1 MAQANFLKD
10 WSQIPSPN
18 GMMSD
23 MPYVQGWRQAAQD
36 FSGVIDSYAPKP
48 VNTGAAFQQAQDLIR
63 SYYRAPNYEP
73 PQVPYSPDVEKT
85 RSTLHEMI
93 RDGLTTNVTGR
104 RLTADGLNAIA
115 NTLRELDVA
124 ENNRFSTLAQ
134 YNANLQGQDTER
146 QNAILN
152 ATTNAFNSNLN
163 TQDNFNANRVN
174 TLSTILQAL
183 TGNAQ
188 IAERYATALDTNS
201 SRLRSAELTN
211 QANMASA
218 QGQLAQAMA
227 TVNRY
232 LNDAVQQYVY
242 QGQPPEAIMPE
253 QQPQIQARMQAVQT
267 ALSIADNHQTLAAF
281 QQNFVKLRERAP
293 IDPDARAEF
302 ERQIPIFNA
311 LMVLAPYTQTRAY
324 LANAINNS
332 RVPGYAMDDLP
343 VPGYANGGIVTSN
356 LSNGGGVPAD
366 AIQRYQVY
374 VNTVRQLGLNPVPFQ
389 AFLQATTQQPPVP
402 AQQPAAPQ
410 LQAASIPGNEIL
422 GYAKGGIVGMS
433 MRDPTDASG
442 KMVIDLNPNSP
453 TDSIPAV
460 VDGVQP
466 AKLDSGEIVFPKEA
480 VMFYGIE
487 RLMRMIQKARE
498 GLGATV
504 Q

>member
-1 MAQANFLKD
+1 MAQTNFWNRNK
-10 WSQIPSPN
+10 SEIPLPDVT
-18 GMMSD
+18 MSD

-63 SYYRAPNYEP
+63 SYYRSPNYEP

-85 RSTLHEMI
+85 RSTLYEMI
-93 RDGLTTNVTGR
+93 RDGLTTNVPGR
-104 RLTADGLNAIA
+104 RLTADGLNAIT
-115 NTLRELDVA
+115 NTLRELDAA

-134 YNANLQGQDTER
+134 YNANLQGQDTQR

-152 ATTNAFNSNLN
+152 ATTNTFNSNVN
-163 TQDNFNANRVN
+163 TQDNFNANRIN
-174 TLSTILQAL
+174 TLGTILQAL
-183 TGNAQ
+183 TSNAQ
-188 IAERYATALDTNS
+188 TAERYAATLDTNS
-201 SRLRSAELTN
+201 GRLRSAELTN
-211 QANMASA
+211 QANMASV
-218 QGQLAQAMA
+218 QGSLAQAMA
-227 TVNRY
+227 TVNKNLY
-232 LNDAVQQYVY
+232 DAIQQYVY
-242 QGQPPEAIMPE
+242 QGQSPEAMMPD
-253 QQPQIQARMQAVQT
+253 QQPQIQARMQAAQL
-267 ALSIADNHQTLAAF
+267 ALPIASNPKALAAF
-281 QQNFVKLRERAP
+281 QQNFAKLRERALT
-293 IDPDARAEF
+293 DPDARAEF
-302 ERQIPIFNA
+302 ERQTPIFNA
-311 LMVLAPYTQTRAY
+311 LMVLAPYAQARAY
-324 LANAINNS
+324 LENAMNNS
-332 RVPGYAMDDLP
+332 Q

-389 AFLQATTQQPPVP
+389 TFLQATTQQPPVP

-422 GYAKGGIVGMS
+422 GYAKGGVVGMS

>member
-1 MAQANFLKD
+1 MAQADFWNRNK
-10 WSQIPSPN
+10 SEIPSPN
-18 GMMSD
+18 VTMSD

-63 SYYRAPNYEP
+63 SYYRSPNYEP

-85 RSTLHEMI
+85 RSTLYEMI
-93 RDGLTTNVTGR
+93 REGLTTNVPGR
-104 RLTADGLNAIA
+104 RLTADGLNAIT
-115 NTLRELDVA
+115 NTLRELDAA

-134 YNANLQGQDTER
+134 YNANLQGQDTQR

-152 ATTNAFNSNLN
+152 ATTNTFNSNVH

-174 TLSTILQAL
+174 TLGAILQAL

-188 IAERYATALDTNS
+188 TAERYAATLDTNS
-201 SRLRSAELTN
+201 SRLRSAEMTN
-211 QANMASA
+211 QANMASV
-218 QGQLAQAMA
+218 QGQLAQAMV
-227 TVNRY
+227 TVNKNLY
-232 LNDAVQQYVY
+232 DAIQQYVY
-242 QGQPPEAIMPE
+242 QGQSPDAIVQD
-253 QQPQIQARMQAVQT
+253 QQPQIQARMQAVQL
-267 ALSIADNHQTLAAF
+267 AMPIASNPELLAAF
-281 QQNFVKLRERAP
+281 QQNFAKLRERALT
-293 IDPDARAEF
+293 DPNARAEF
-302 ERQIPIFNA
+302 ERQTPIFNA
-311 LMVLAPYTQTRAY
+311 LMVLAPYAQARAY
-324 LANAINNS
+324 LENAMSNS
-332 RVPGYAMDDLP
+332 Q

-389 AFLQATTQQPPVP
+389 SFLQATTQQPPVP
-402 AQQPAAPQ
+402 TQQPAAPQ
-410 LQAASIPGNEIL
+410 LQAASIPGNDIL
-422 GYAKGGIVGMS
+422 GYAKGGVVGMS

-460 VDGVQP
+460 VDGMQP

-498 GLGATV
+498 GLGATA

>member
-1 MAQANFLKD
+1 MAQANFLNHDKLE
-10 WSQIPSPN
+10 IPSPN
-18 GMMSD
+18 VTMSD

-36 FSGVIDSYAPKP
+36 FSGVINSYAPKP
-48 VNTGAAFQQAQDLIR
+48 VNTEAAFQQAQNLIR
-63 SYYRAPNYEP
+63 SYYRSPNYEP

-85 RSTLHEMI
+85 RSTLYEMI
-93 RDGLTTNVTGR
+93 RDGLTTNVPGR
-104 RLTADGLNAIA
+104 RLTADGLNAIT
-115 NTLRELDVA
+115 NTIRELDAA

-134 YNANLQGQDTER
+134 YNANLQGQDTQR

-152 ATTNAFNSNLN
+152 ATTNTFNSNVSA
-163 TQDNFNANRVN
+163 QDNFNANRIN
-174 TLSTILQAL
+174 TLGTILQAL

-188 IAERYATALDTNS
+188 TAERYAATLDTNN

-211 QANMASA
+211 QANMASV
-218 QGQLAQAMA
+218 QGSLAQAMV
-227 TVNRY
+227 TVNRNLY
-232 LNDAVQQYVY
+232 DAIQQYVY
-242 QGQPPEAIMPE
+242 QGQSPDAILPD
-253 QQPQIQARMQAVQT
+253 QRPQIQARMQAAQL
-267 ALSIADNHQTLAAF
+267 ALPIASNPEALAAF
-281 QQNFVKLRERAP
+281 QQNFAKLRERALT
-293 IDPDARAEF
+293 DPNARAEL

-311 LMVLAPYTQTRAY
+311 LMVLAPYAQVRAY
-324 LANAINNS
+324 LEKAMNNS
-332 RVPGYAMDDLP
+332 Q

-374 VNTVRQLGLNPVPFQ
+374 INTVRQLGLNPVPFQ
-389 AFLQATTQQPPVP
+389 TFLQATTQQPPVP
-402 AQQPAAPQ
+402 TQQPAAPQ
-410 LQAASIPGNEIL
+410 LQAASIPGNKIL
-422 GYAKGGIVGMS
+422 GYAKGGVVSMS

-460 VDGVQP
+460 VDGIQP

>member
-1 MAQANFLKD
+1 MAQADFWNRNK
-10 WSQIPSPN
+10 SEIPLPDVT
-18 GMMSD
+18 MSD

-48 VNTGAAFQQAQDLIR
+48 VNTGATFQQAQDLIR
-63 SYYRAPNYEP
+63 SYYQSPNYEP
-73 PQVPYSPDVEKT
+73 PQVPHSPDVEKT
-85 RSTLHEMI
+85 RSTLYDMI
-93 RDGLTTNVTGR
+93 RDGLTTNLTGR
-104 RLTADGLNAIA
+104 RLTADGLNAIT
-115 NTLRELDVA
+115 NTLRELDAA

-134 YNANLQGQDTER
+134 YNPNLQGQDTQR

-152 ATTNAFNSNLN
+152 ATTNTFNSNVH

-174 TLSTILQAL
+174 TLGAILQAL

-188 IAERYATALDTNS
+188 TAERYAATLDTNS
-201 SRLRSAELTN
+201 SRLRSAEMTN
-211 QANMASA
+211 QTNMASA
-218 QGQLAQAMA
+218 QGSLAQAMV
-227 TVNRY
+227 TVNKNLY
-232 LNDAVQQYVY
+232 DAIQQYVY
-242 QGQPPEAIMPE
+242 QGQSPDAIVQD
-253 QQPQIQARMQAVQT
+253 QQPQIQARMQAVQLAMPIASNPE
-267 ALSIADNHQTLAAF
+267 ALVAF
-281 QQNFVKLRERAP
+281 QQNFAKLRERALT
-293 IDPDARAEF
+293 DPGARAEF
-302 ERQIPIFNA
+302 ERQTPIFNA
-311 LMVLAPYTQTRAY
+311 LTVLAPYAQARAY
-324 LANAINNS
+324 IENAMSNS
-332 RVPGYAMDDLP
+332 Q

-389 AFLQATTQQPPVP
+389 SFLQATTQQPPVP
-402 AQQPAAPQ
+402 TQQPAAPQ
-410 LQAASIPGNEIL
+410 LQAASILGDEIL
-422 GYAKGGIVGMS
+422 GYAKGGVVGMS

-480 VMFYGIE
+480 VMFYGIK

-498 GLGATV
+498 GLGATA

>member
-1 MAQANFLKD
+1 MAQANSWNRNKQDD
-10 WSQIPSPN
+10 WLQIPSPN
-18 GMMSD
+18 ATMSD

-85 RSTLHEMI
+85 RSTLYEMI
-93 RDGLTTNVTGR
+93 RDGLTTNVPGR
-104 RLTADGLNAIA
+104 RLTADGLNAIT
-115 NTLRELDVA
+115 NTLRELDAA

-134 YNANLQGQDTER
+134 YNANLQGQDTQR

-152 ATTNAFNSNLN
+152 ATTNTFSSDLN
-163 TQDNFNANRVN
+163 AQSNFNANRIN
-174 TLSTILQAL
+174 ALGTILQAL

-188 IAERYATALDTNS
+188 TAERYAATLDTNN
-201 SRLRSAELTN
+201 SRLRAAELTN
-211 QANMASA
+211 QTHMANV
-218 QGQLAQAMA
+218 QGSLAQAMA
-227 TVNRY
+227 TVNKNLY
-232 LNDAVQQYVY
+232 DAIQQYIY
-242 QGQPPEAIMPE
+242 QGQSPEAIM
-253 QQPQIQARMQAVQT
+253 QPDQRLQIQARMQAAQL
-267 ALSIADNHQTLAAF
+267 ALPIASNPEVLAAF
-281 QQNFVKLRERAP
+281 QQNFAKLRERALT
-293 IDPDARAEF
+293 DPDARAEF
-302 ERQIPIFNA
+302 ERQTPIFNA
-311 LMVLAPYTQTRAY
+311 LMVLEPYAQARAY
-324 LANAINNS
+324 LENAMRNS
-332 RVPGYAMDDLP
+332 QVR
-343 VPGYANGGIVTSN
+343 GYANGGIVTSN
-356 LSNGGGVPAD
+356 LSSGGGVPAD

-389 AFLQATTQQPPVP
+389 TFLQATTQQPPVP

-422 GYAKGGIVGMS
+422 GYAKGGVVGMS

>member
-1 MAQANFLKD
+1 MAQANFLDHNK
-10 WSQIPSPN
+10 WEIPSPN
-18 GMMSD
+18 VTMSN

-63 SYYRAPNYEP
+63 SYYRSPNYEP

-85 RSTLHEMI
+85 RSTLHDMI
-93 RDGLTTNVTGR
+93 REGLTTNVPGR
-104 RLTADGLNAIA
+104 RLTADGLNAIT
-115 NTLRELDVA
+115 NTLRELDAA

-134 YNANLQGQDTER
+134 YDANLQGQDTQR

-152 ATTNAFNSNLN
+152 ATTNTFNSNVN
-163 TQDNFNANRVN
+163 TQDNFNANRIN
-174 TLSTILQAL
+174 TLGAILQAL

-188 IAERYATALDTNS
+188 TAERYAATLDTNNN
-201 SRLRSAELTN
+201 RLRAAELTN
-211 QANMASA
+211 QAYMANA
-218 QGQLAQAMA
+218 QGSLAQTMA
-227 TVNRY
+227 TVNKTLY
-232 LNDAVQQYVY
+232 DAIQQYVY
-242 QGQPPEAIMPE
+242 QGQSPDAIAHDP
-253 QQPQIQARMQAVQT
+253 QQQSQIQARMQAAQL
-267 ALSIADNHQTLAAF
+267 AMPIASNPEALAAF
-281 QQNFVKLRERAP
+281 QQNFVKLRERALT
-293 IDPDARAEF
+293 DPDARAEL
-302 ERQIPIFNA
+302 ERQTPIFNA
-311 LMVLAPYTQTRAY
+311 LTVLAPYAQARAY
-324 LANAINNS
+324 LENTMNN
-332 RVPGYAMDDLP
+332 LQ

-366 AIQRYQVY
+366 AVQRYQVY

-389 AFLQATTQQPPVP
+389 TFLQATTQQPPVP
-402 AQQPAAPQ
+402 TQQPAAPQ

-422 GYAKGGIVGMS
+422 GYAKGGVVGMS

>member
-1 MAQANFLKD
+1 MAQANFLNRNKSED
-10 WSQIPSPN
+10 WFQIPSPN
-18 GMMSD
+18 VTMSN

-48 VNTGAAFQQAQDLIR
+48 VNTETAFQQAQDLIR
-63 SYYRAPNYEP
+63 SYYRSPNYEP
-73 PQVPYSPDVEKT
+73 PQLPYSPDVEKT
-85 RSTLHEMI
+85 RSILYDMI
-93 RDGLTTNVTGR
+93 REGLTTNVPGR
-104 RLTADGLNAIA
+104 RLTADGLNAITNA
-115 NTLRELDVA
+115 LRELDTA

-134 YNANLQGQDTER
+134 YDANLQGQDTQR

-152 ATTNAFNSNLN
+152 AMTNTFSSNLN
-163 TQDNFNANRVN
+163 AQNNLNASRVN
-174 TLSTILQAL
+174 TLGTILQAL

-188 IAERYATALDTNS
+188 TAERYAAALDTNA
-201 SRLRSAELTN
+201 SRLRAAEMTN

-218 QGQLAQAMA
+218 QGQLAQAMT

-242 QGQPPEAIMPE
+242 QGQSPDTIMSD
-253 QQPQIQARMQAVQT
+253 QRPQIEARMQAVQL
-267 ALSIADNHQTLAAF
+267 AIPIASNPEALAAF
-281 QQNFVKLRERAP
+281 QRNFVKLRERAL
-293 IDPDARAEF
+293 IDPDARAEL

-311 LMVLAPYTQTRAY
+311 LNVLAPFVQARTY
-324 LANAINNS
+324 LDNAMNN
-332 RVPGYAMDDLP
+332 LQ

-356 LSNGGGVPAD
+356 LSNSGGVPVD

-374 VNTVRQLGLNPVPFQ
+374 VNTIRQLGLNPVPFQ
-389 AFLQATTQQPPVP
+389 TFLQATTQQPPVP

-422 GYAKGGIVGMS
+422 GYAKGGVVGMP

-460 VDGVQP
+460 VDGMQP

-498 GLGATV
+498 ELGATA

>member
-1 MAQANFLKD
+1 MAQANSWNRNKQDD
-10 WSQIPSPN
+10 WLQIPSPN
-18 GMMSD
+18 ATMSD

-63 SYYRAPNYEP
+63 SYYRSPNYEP

-85 RSTLHEMI
+85 RSTLYDMI
-93 RDGLTTNVTGR
+93 REGLTTNVPGR
-104 RLTADGLNAIA
+104 RLTADGLNAIT
-115 NTLRELDVA
+115 NTLRELDTA
-124 ENNRFSTLAQ
+124 ENNRFSALAQ
-134 YNANLQGQDTER
+134 YDANLQGQDTQR

-152 ATTNAFNSNLN
+152 AVTNAFSSDLNAQSNF
-163 TQDNFNANRVN
+163 TANRIN
-174 TLSTILQAL
+174 ALGTILQAL
-183 TGNAQ
+183 TSNAQ
-188 IAERYATALDTNS
+188 TAERYAATLNTND
-201 SRLRSAELTN
+201 SRLRAAELTDR
-211 QANMASA
+211 ANTASA
-218 QGQLAQAMA
+218 QGQLAQTMT

-232 LNDAVQQYVY
+232 LNDAIQQYVY

-253 QQPQIQARMQAVQT
+253 QQPQIQARMQAVQL
-267 ALSIADNHQTLAAF
+267 ALPIASNPEVLAAF
-281 QQNFVKLRERAP
+281 QQNFAKLRERALT
-293 IDPDARAEF
+293 DPDARAEL
-302 ERQIPIFNA
+302 ERQIPIANA
-311 LMVLAPYTQTRAY
+311 LTVLAPYAQARAY
-324 LANAINNS
+324 LDNAMKN
-332 RVPGYAMDDLP
+332 LQ

-356 LSNGGGVPAD
+356 LSNGGGVPTD

-402 AQQPAAPQ
+402 TQQPAAPQ
-410 LQAASIPGNEIL
+410 LQAASIPGNEII
-422 GYAKGGIVGMS
+422 GYAKGGVVGMS

-460 VDGVQP
+460 VDGMQP

-498 GLGATV
+498 GLGATA

>member
-1 MAQANFLKD
+1 MAQANFLDRNK
-10 WSQIPSPN
+10 WEIPSPN
-18 GMMSD
+18 VTMSN

-63 SYYRAPNYEP
+63 SYYRSPNYEP

-85 RSTLHEMI
+85 RSTLHDMI
-93 RDGLTTNVTGR
+93 REGLTTNVPGR
-104 RLTADGLNAIA
+104 RLTADGLNAIT
-115 NTLRELDVA
+115 NTLRELDAA

-134 YNANLQGQDTER
+134 YNANLQGQDTQR

-152 ATTNAFNSNLN
+152 ATTNTFNSNVN
-163 TQDNFNANRVN
+163 TQDNFNANRIN
-174 TLSTILQAL
+174 TLGAILQAL

-188 IAERYATALDTNS
+188 TAERYAATLDTNNN
-201 SRLRSAELTN
+201 RLRAAELTN
-211 QANMASA
+211 QAYMANA
-218 QGQLAQAMA
+218 QGSLAQTMA
-227 TVNRY
+227 TVNKTLY
-232 LNDAVQQYVY
+232 DAIQQYVY
-242 QGQPPEAIMPE
+242 QGQSPDAIVNDP
-253 QQPQIQARMQAVQT
+253 QQQSQIQARMQAAQL
-267 ALSIADNHQTLAAF
+267 AMPIASNPEALAAF
-281 QQNFVKLRERAP
+281 QQNFVKLRERALT
-293 IDPDARAEF
+293 DPDARAEL
-302 ERQIPIFNA
+302 ERQTPIFNA
-311 LMVLAPYTQTRAY
+311 LTVLAPYAQARAY
-324 LANAINNS
+324 LENTMNN
-332 RVPGYAMDDLP
+332 LQ

-366 AIQRYQVY
+366 AVQRYQVY

-389 AFLQATTQQPPVP
+389 TFLQATTQQPPVP
-402 AQQPAAPQ
+402 TQQPAAPQ

-422 GYAKGGIVGMS
+422 GYAKGGVVGMS

>member
-1 MAQANFLKD
+1 
-10 WSQIPSPN
+10 
-18 GMMSD
+18 

-63 SYYRAPNYEP
+63 SYYRSPNYEP

-85 RSTLHEMI
+85 RSTLHDMI
-93 RDGLTTNVTGR
+93 REGLTTNVPGR
-104 RLTADGLNAIA
+104 RLTADGLNAIT
-115 NTLRELDVA
+115 NTLRELDAA

-134 YNANLQGQDTER
+134 YNANLQGQDTQR

-152 ATTNAFNSNLN
+152 ATTNTFNSNVN
-163 TQDNFNANRVN
+163 TQDNFNANRIN
-174 TLSTILQAL
+174 TLGAILQAL

-188 IAERYATALDTNS
+188 TAERYAATLDTNNN
-201 SRLRSAELTN
+201 RLRAAELTN
-211 QANMASA
+211 QAYMANA
-218 QGQLAQAMA
+218 QGSLAQTMA
-227 TVNRY
+227 TVNKTLY
-232 LNDAVQQYVY
+232 DAIQQYVY
-242 QGQPPEAIMPE
+242 QGQSPDAIVNDP
-253 QQPQIQARMQAVQT
+253 QQQSQIQARMQAAQL
-267 ALSIADNHQTLAAF
+267 AMPIASNPEALAAF
-281 QQNFVKLRERAP
+281 QQNFVKLRERALT
-293 IDPDARAEF
+293 DPDARAEL
-302 ERQIPIFNA
+302 ERQTPIFNA
-311 LMVLAPYTQTRAY
+311 LTVLAPYAQARAY
-324 LANAINNS
+324 VENTMNN
-332 RVPGYAMDDLP
+332 LQ

-389 AFLQATTQQPPVP
+389 TFLQATTQQPPVP
-402 AQQPAAPQ
+402 TQQPAAPQ

-422 GYAKGGIVGMS
+422 GYAKGGVVGMS

>member
-1 MAQANFLKD
+1 MAQADFWNRNKLE
-10 WSQIPSPN
+10 IPSPN
-18 GMMSD
+18 VTMSD
-23 MPYVQGWRQAAQD
+23 MPYVQGWRQAAQE

-63 SYYRAPNYEP
+63 SYYRSPNYEP

-85 RSTLHEMI
+85 RSTLYEMI
-93 RDGLTTNVTGR
+93 RDGLTTNVPGR
-104 RLTADGLNAIA
+104 RLTADGLNAIT
-115 NTLRELDVA
+115 NTLRELDAA

-134 YNANLQGQDTER
+134 YNANLQGQDTQR
-146 QNAILN
+146 QKNILD
-152 ATTNAFNSNLN
+152 ATTNTFDSNVR
-163 TQDNFNANRVN
+163 TQDNFNANRIN
-174 TLSTILQAL
+174 TLGTILQAL

-188 IAERYATALDTNS
+188 TAERYAATLHTND

-211 QANMASA
+211 QANMASV
-218 QGQLAQAMA
+218 QGSLAQTMA
-227 TVNRY
+227 TVNKNLY
-232 LNDAVQQYVY
+232 DAIQQYVY
-242 QGQPPEAIMPE
+242 QGQSPEAIMPD
-253 QQPQIQARMQAVQT
+253 QQPQIQARMQAAQL
-267 ALSIADNHQTLAAF
+267 ALLIASNPEAPAAF
-281 QQNFVKLRERAP
+281 QQNFAKLRERALT
-293 IDPDARAEF
+293 DPDARAEL

-311 LMVLAPYTQTRAY
+311 LMVFAPYAQARAY
-324 LANAINNS
+324 LENAMSNS
-332 RVPGYAMDDLP
+332 Q

-389 AFLQATTQQPPVP
+389 TFLQATTQQPPVP
-402 AQQPAAPQ
+402 TQQPAAPQ

-422 GYAKGGIVGMS
+422 GYAKGGVVGMS

-498 GLGATV
+498 GLGATA

>member
-1 MAQANFLKD
+1 MAQADFWNRNK
-10 WSQIPSPN
+10 SEIPSPN
-18 GMMSD
+18 VTMSD

-63 SYYRAPNYEP
+63 SYYQSPNYEP

-85 RSTLHEMI
+85 RSTLYEMI
-93 RDGLTTNVTGR
+93 REGLTTNVPGR
-104 RLTADGLNAIA
+104 RLTADGLNAIT
-115 NTLRELDVA
+115 NTLRELDAA

-134 YNANLQGQDTER
+134 YNANLQGQDTQR

-152 ATTNAFNSNLN
+152 ATTNTFNSDVH

-174 TLSTILQAL
+174 TLGAILQAL
-183 TGNAQ
+183 TSNAQ
-188 IAERYATALDTNS
+188 TAERYAATLDTNS

-218 QGQLAQAMA
+218 QGQLAQAMV
-227 TVNRY
+227 TVNKNLY
-232 LNDAVQQYVY
+232 DAIQQYVY
-242 QGQPPEAIMPE
+242 QGQSPDAIVQD
-253 QQPQIQARMQAVQT
+253 QQPQIQARMQAVQLAMPIASNPE
-267 ALSIADNHQTLAAF
+267 ALVAF
-281 QQNFVKLRERAP
+281 QRNFAKLRERALT
-293 IDPDARAEF
+293 DPNARAEF
-302 ERQIPIFNA
+302 ERQTPIFNA
-311 LMVLAPYTQTRAY
+311 LTVLAPYAQARAY
-324 LANAINNS
+324 LENAMNNS
-332 RVPGYAMDDLP
+332 Q

-389 AFLQATTQQPPVP
+389 SFLQATTQQPPVP
-402 AQQPAAPQ
+402 TQQPAAPQ

-422 GYAKGGIVGMS
+422 GYAKGGVVGMS

-460 VDGVQP
+460 VDGMQP

>member
-1 MAQANFLKD
+1 MAQADFWNRNK
-10 WSQIPSPN
+10 SEIPSPN
-18 GMMSD
+18 VTMSD

-63 SYYRAPNYEP
+63 SYYQSPNYEP

-85 RSTLHEMI
+85 RSTLYEMI
-93 RDGLTTNVTGR
+93 REGLTTNVPGR
-104 RLTADGLNAIA
+104 RLTADGLNAIT
-115 NTLRELDVA
+115 NTLRELDAA

-134 YNANLQGQDTER
+134 YNANLQGQDTQR

-152 ATTNAFNSNLN
+152 ATTNTFNSDVH

-174 TLSTILQAL
+174 TLGAILQAL
-183 TGNAQ
+183 TSNAQ
-188 IAERYATALDTNS
+188 TAERYAATLDTNS

-218 QGQLAQAMA
+218 QGQLAQAMV
-227 TVNRY
+227 TVNKNLY
-232 LNDAVQQYVY
+232 DAIQQYVY
-242 QGQPPEAIMPE
+242 QGQSPDAIVQD
-253 QQPQIQARMQAVQT
+253 QQPQIQARMQAVQLAMPIASNPE
-267 ALSIADNHQTLAAF
+267 ALVAF
-281 QQNFVKLRERAP
+281 QRNFAKLRERALT
-293 IDPDARAEF
+293 DPNARAEF
-302 ERQIPIFNA
+302 ERQTPIFNA
-311 LMVLAPYTQTRAY
+311 LTVLAPYAQARAY
-324 LANAINNS
+324 LENAANNS
-332 RVPGYAMDDLP
+332 Q

-389 AFLQATTQQPPVP
+389 SFLQATTQQPPVP
-402 AQQPAAPQ
+402 TQQPAAPQ

-422 GYAKGGIVGMS
+422 GYAKGGVVGMS

-460 VDGVQP
+460 VDGMQP

>member
-1 MAQANFLKD
+1 MAQANFLDRNK
-10 WSQIPSPN
+10 WEIPSPN
-18 GMMSD
+18 VTMSD

-63 SYYRAPNYEP
+63 SYYRSPNYEP

-85 RSTLHEMI
+85 RSTLHDMI
-93 RDGLTTNVTGR
+93 REGLTTNVPGR
-104 RLTADGLNAIA
+104 RLTADGLNAIT
-115 NTLRELDVA
+115 NTLRELDAA

-134 YNANLQGQDTER
+134 YNANLQGQDTQR

-152 ATTNAFNSNLN
+152 ATTNTFNSNVN
-163 TQDNFNANRVN
+163 TQDNFNANRIN
-174 TLSTILQAL
+174 TLGTILQAL

-188 IAERYATALDTNS
+188 TAERYAATLDTNNN
-201 SRLRSAELTN
+201 RLRAAELTN
-211 QANMASA
+211 QAYMANA
-218 QGQLAQAMA
+218 QGSLAQTMA
-227 TVNRY
+227 TVNKTLY
-232 LNDAVQQYVY
+232 DAIQQYVY
-242 QGQPPEAIMPE
+242 QGQSPDAIAHDP
-253 QQPQIQARMQAVQT
+253 QQQSQIQARMQAAQL
-267 ALSIADNHQTLAAF
+267 AMPIASNPEALAAF
-281 QQNFVKLRERAP
+281 QQNFVKLRERALT
-293 IDPDARAEF
+293 DPDARAEL
-302 ERQIPIFNA
+302 ERQTPIFNA
-311 LMVLAPYTQTRAY
+311 LTVLAPYAQARAY
-324 LANAINNS
+324 LENTMNN
-332 RVPGYAMDDLP
+332 LQ

-366 AIQRYQVY
+366 AVQRYQVY

-389 AFLQATTQQPPVP
+389 TFLQATTQQPPVP
-402 AQQPAAPQ
+402 TQQPAAPQ

-422 GYAKGGIVGMS
+422 GYAKGGVVGMS

>member
-1 MAQANFLKD
+1 MAQANFWNRNK
-10 WSQIPSPN
+10 SEIPLPDVT
-18 GMMSD
+18 MSD

-63 SYYRAPNYEP
+63 SYYRSPNYEP

-85 RSTLHEMI
+85 RSTLYEMI
-93 RDGLTTNVTGR
+93 RDGLTTNVPGR
-104 RLTADGLNAIA
+104 RLTADGLNAIT
-115 NTLRELDVA
+115 NTLRELDAA

-134 YNANLQGQDTER
+134 YNANLQGQDTQR

-152 ATTNAFNSNLN
+152 ATTNTFNSNVS
-163 TQDNFNANRVN
+163 TQDNFNANRIN
-174 TLSTILQAL
+174 TLGTILQAL
-183 TGNAQ
+183 TSNAQ
-188 IAERYATALDTNS
+188 TAERYAATLDTNS

-211 QANMASA
+211 QANMASV
-218 QGQLAQAMA
+218 QGSLAQAMA
-227 TVNRY
+227 TVNKNLY
-232 LNDAVQQYVY
+232 DAIQQYVY
-242 QGQPPEAIMPE
+242 QGQSPETMMPD
-253 QQPQIQARMQAVQT
+253 QQPQIQARMQAAQL
-267 ALSIADNHQTLAAF
+267 ALPIASNPEALAAF
-281 QQNFVKLRERAP
+281 QQNFAKLRERALT
-293 IDPDARAEF
+293 DPDARAEF
-302 ERQIPIFNA
+302 ERQTPIFNA
-311 LMVLAPYTQTRAY
+311 LMVLAPYAQARAY
-324 LANAINNS
+324 LENAMNNS
-332 RVPGYAMDDLP
+332 QVPR
-343 VPGYANGGIVTSN
+343 YANGGIVTSN

-422 GYAKGGIVGMS
+422 GYAKGGVVGMS

>member
-1 MAQANFLKD
+1 MAQANFLDRNK
-10 WSQIPSPN
+10 WEIPSPN
-18 GMMSD
+18 VTMSN

-63 SYYRAPNYEP
+63 SYYRSPNYEP

-85 RSTLHEMI
+85 RSTLHDMI
-93 RDGLTTNVTGR
+93 REGLTTNVPGR
-104 RLTADGLNAIA
+104 RLTADGLNAIT
-115 NTLRELDVA
+115 NTLRELDAA

-134 YNANLQGQDTER
+134 YNANLQGQDTQR

-152 ATTNAFNSNLN
+152 ATTNTFNSNVN
-163 TQDNFNANRVN
+163 TQDNFNANRIN
-174 TLSTILQAL
+174 TLGTILQAL

-188 IAERYATALDTNS
+188 TAERYAATLDTNNN
-201 SRLRSAELTN
+201 RLRAAELTN
-211 QANMASA
+211 QAYMANA
-218 QGQLAQAMA
+218 QGSLAQTMA
-227 TVNRY
+227 TVNKTLY
-232 LNDAVQQYVY
+232 DAIQQYVY
-242 QGQPPEAIMPE
+242 QGQSPDAIVNDP
-253 QQPQIQARMQAVQT
+253 QQQSQIQARMQAAQL
-267 ALSIADNHQTLAAF
+267 AMPIASNPEALAAF
-281 QQNFVKLRERAP
+281 QQNFVKLRERALT
-293 IDPDARAEF
+293 DPDARAEL
-302 ERQIPIFNA
+302 ERQTPIFNA
-311 LMVLAPYTQTRAY
+311 LTVLAPYAQARAY
-324 LANAINNS
+324 LENTMNN
-332 RVPGYAMDDLP
+332 LQ

-366 AIQRYQVY
+366 AVQRYQVY

-389 AFLQATTQQPPVP
+389 TFLQATTQQPPVP
-402 AQQPAAPQ
+402 TQQPAAPQ

-422 GYAKGGIVGMS
+422 GYAKGGVVGMS

>member
-1 MAQANFLKD
+1 MAQANFLDRNK
-10 WSQIPSPN
+10 WEIPSPN
-18 GMMSD
+18 VTMSN

-63 SYYRAPNYEP
+63 SYYRSPNYEP

-85 RSTLHEMI
+85 RSTLHDMI
-93 RDGLTTNVTGR
+93 REGLTTNVPGR
-104 RLTADGLNAIA
+104 RLTADGLNAIT
-115 NTLRELDVA
+115 NTLRELDAA

-134 YNANLQGQDTER
+134 YDANLQGQDTQR

-152 ATTNAFNSNLN
+152 ATTNTFNSNVN
-163 TQDNFNANRVN
+163 TQDNFNANRIN
-174 TLSTILQAL
+174 TLGAILQAL

-188 IAERYATALDTNS
+188 TAERYAATLDTNNN
-201 SRLRSAELTN
+201 RLRAAELTN
-211 QANMASA
+211 QAYMANA
-218 QGQLAQAMA
+218 QGSLAQTMA
-227 TVNRY
+227 TVNKTLY
-232 LNDAVQQYVY
+232 DAIQQYVY
-242 QGQPPEAIMPE
+242 QGQSPDAIAHDP
-253 QQPQIQARMQAVQT
+253 QQQSQIQARMQAAQL
-267 ALSIADNHQTLAAF
+267 AMPIASNPEALAAF
-281 QQNFVKLRERAP
+281 QQNFVKLRERALT
-293 IDPDARAEF
+293 DPDARAEL
-302 ERQIPIFNA
+302 ERQTPIFNA
-311 LMVLAPYTQTRAY
+311 LTVLAPYAQARAY
-324 LANAINNS
+324 LENTMNN
-332 RVPGYAMDDLP
+332 LQ

-366 AIQRYQVY
+366 AVQRYQVY

-389 AFLQATTQQPPVP
+389 TFLQATTQQPPVP
-402 AQQPAAPQ
+402 TQQPAAPQ

-422 GYAKGGIVGMS
+422 GYAKGGVVGMS

>member
-1 MAQANFLKD
+1 MAQADFWNRNK
-10 WSQIPSPN
+10 SEIPSPN
-18 GMMSD
+18 VTMSD

-63 SYYRAPNYEP
+63 SYYRSPNYEP

-85 RSTLHEMI
+85 RSTLYEMI
-93 RDGLTTNVTGR
+93 REGLTTNVPGR
-104 RLTADGLNAIA
+104 RLTADGLNAIT
-115 NTLRELDVA
+115 NTLRELDAA

-134 YNANLQGQDTER
+134 YNANLQGQDTQR

-152 ATTNAFNSNLN
+152 ATTNTFNSNVH

-174 TLSTILQAL
+174 TLGAILQAL
-183 TGNAQ
+183 TSNAQ
-188 IAERYATALDTNS
+188 TAERYAATLDTNS

-218 QGQLAQAMA
+218 QGSLAQAMV
-227 TVNRY
+227 TVNKNLY
-232 LNDAVQQYVY
+232 DAIQQYVY
-242 QGQPPEAIMPE
+242 QGQSPDAIVQD
-253 QQPQIQARMQAVQT
+253 QQPQIQARMQAVQL
-267 ALSIADNHQTLAAF
+267 AMPIASNPELLAAF
-281 QQNFVKLRERAP
+281 QQNFAKLRERALT
-293 IDPDARAEF
+293 DPNARAEF
-302 ERQIPIFNA
+302 ERQTPIFNA
-311 LMVLAPYTQTRAY
+311 LMVLAPYAQARAY
-324 LANAINNS
+324 LENAMSNS
-332 RVPGYAMDDLP
+332 Q

-389 AFLQATTQQPPVP
+389 SFLQATTQQPPVP
-402 AQQPAAPQ
+402 TQQPAAPQ
-410 LQAASIPGNEIL
+410 LQAASIPGNDIL
-422 GYAKGGIVGMS
+422 GYAKGGVVGMS

-460 VDGVQP
+460 VDGMQP

-498 GLGATV
+498 GLGATA

>member
-1 MAQANFLKD
+1 MAQANFLDRNK
-10 WSQIPSPN
+10 WEIPSPN
-18 GMMSD
+18 VTMSN

-63 SYYRAPNYEP
+63 SYYRSPNYEP

-85 RSTLHEMI
+85 RSTLHDMI
-93 RDGLTTNVTGR
+93 REGLTTNVPGR
-104 RLTADGLNAIA
+104 RLTADGLNAIT
-115 NTLRELDVA
+115 NTLRELDAA

-134 YNANLQGQDTER
+134 YDANLQGQDTQR

-152 ATTNAFNSNLN
+152 ATTNTFNSNVN
-163 TQDNFNANRVN
+163 TQDNFNANRIN
-174 TLSTILQAL
+174 TLGAILQAL

-188 IAERYATALDTNS
+188 TAERYAATLDTNNN
-201 SRLRSAELTN
+201 RLRAAELTN
-211 QANMASA
+211 QAYMANA
-218 QGQLAQAMA
+218 QGSLAQTMA
-227 TVNRY
+227 TVNKTLY
-232 LNDAVQQYVY
+232 DAIQQYVY
-242 QGQPPEAIMPE
+242 QGQSPDAIVNDP
-253 QQPQIQARMQAVQT
+253 QQQSQIQARMQAAQL
-267 ALSIADNHQTLAAF
+267 AMPIASNPEALAAF
-281 QQNFVKLRERAP
+281 QQNFVKLRERALT
-293 IDPDARAEF
+293 DPDARAEL
-302 ERQIPIFNA
+302 ERQTPIFNA
-311 LMVLAPYTQTRAY
+311 LTVLAPYAQARAY
-324 LANAINNS
+324 LENTMNN
-332 RVPGYAMDDLP
+332 LQ

-366 AIQRYQVY
+366 AVQRYQVY

-389 AFLQATTQQPPVP
+389 TFLQATTQQPPVP
-402 AQQPAAPQ
+402 TQQPAAPQ

-422 GYAKGGIVGMS
+422 GYAKGGVVGMS

>member
-1 MAQANFLKD
+1 MAQANFLDRNK
-10 WSQIPSPN
+10 WEIPSPN
-18 GMMSD
+18 VTMSD

-63 SYYRAPNYEP
+63 SYYRSPNYEP

-85 RSTLHEMI
+85 RSTLHDMI
-93 RDGLTTNVTGR
+93 REGLTTNVPGR
-104 RLTADGLNAIA
+104 RLTADGLNAIT
-115 NTLRELDVA
+115 NTLRELDAA

-134 YNANLQGQDTER
+134 YNANLQGQDTQR

-152 ATTNAFNSNLN
+152 ATTNTFNSNVN
-163 TQDNFNANRVN
+163 TQDNFNANRIN
-174 TLSTILQAL
+174 TLGTILQAL

-188 IAERYATALDTNS
+188 TAERYAATLDTNNN
-201 SRLRSAELTN
+201 RLRAAELTN
-211 QANMASA
+211 QAYMANA
-218 QGQLAQAMA
+218 QGSLAQTMA
-227 TVNRY
+227 TVNKTLY
-232 LNDAVQQYVY
+232 DAIQQYVY
-242 QGQPPEAIMPE
+242 QGQSPDAIVNDP
-253 QQPQIQARMQAVQT
+253 QQQSQIQARMQAAQL
-267 ALSIADNHQTLAAF
+267 AMPIASNPEALAAF
-281 QQNFVKLRERAP
+281 QQNFVKLRERALT
-293 IDPDARAEF
+293 DPDARAEL
-302 ERQIPIFNA
+302 ERQTPIFNA
-311 LMVLAPYTQTRAY
+311 LTVLAPYAQARAY
-324 LANAINNS
+324 LENTMNN
-332 RVPGYAMDDLP
+332 LQ

-366 AIQRYQVY
+366 AVQRYQVY

-389 AFLQATTQQPPVP
+389 TFLQATTQQPPVP
-402 AQQPAAPQ
+402 TQQPAAPQ

-422 GYAKGGIVGMS
+422 GYAKGGVVGMS

>member
-1 MAQANFLKD
+1 MAQTNFWDRNKLE
-10 WSQIPSPN
+10 IPSPN
-18 GMMSD
+18 VTMSD
-23 MPYVQGWRQAAQD
+23 MPYVQGWRQAAQE

-85 RSTLHEMI
+85 RSTLYEMI
-93 RDGLTTNVTGR
+93 RDGLTTNVPGR
-104 RLTADGLNAIA
+104 RLTADGLNAIT
-115 NTLRELDVA
+115 NTLRELDAA

-134 YNANLQGQDTER
+134 YNANLQGQDTQR

-152 ATTNAFNSNLN
+152 AMTNTFDSNVR
-163 TQDNFNANRVN
+163 TQDNFNANRIN
-174 TLSTILQAL
+174 TLGAILQAL

-188 IAERYATALDTNS
+188 TAERYAATLHTND
-201 SRLRSAELTN
+201 SRLQAAELTN

-218 QGQLAQAMA
+218 QGQLAQAMT
-227 TVNRY
+227 TVNKNLY
-232 LNDAVQQYVY
+232 DAIQQYIY
-242 QGQPPEAIMPE
+242 QGQSPDAAALN
-253 QQPQIQARMQAVQT
+253 QQPQIQARMQAAQL
-267 ALSIADNHQTLAAF
+267 ALPIASNPEALAAF
-281 QQNFVKLRERAP
+281 QQNFAKLRERALT
-293 IDPDARAEF
+293 DPDARAEF
-302 ERQIPIFNA
+302 ERQTPIFNA
-311 LMVLAPYTQTRAY
+311 LMVLAPYAQVRAY
-324 LANAINNS
+324 LEDAMRNS
-332 RVPGYAMDDLP
+332 Q

-356 LSNGGGVPAD
+356 LSNGGVPAD

-389 AFLQATTQQPPVP
+389 TFLQATTQQPPVP

-422 GYAKGGIVGMS
+422 GYAKGGVVGMS

-460 VDGVQP
+460 VDGIQP